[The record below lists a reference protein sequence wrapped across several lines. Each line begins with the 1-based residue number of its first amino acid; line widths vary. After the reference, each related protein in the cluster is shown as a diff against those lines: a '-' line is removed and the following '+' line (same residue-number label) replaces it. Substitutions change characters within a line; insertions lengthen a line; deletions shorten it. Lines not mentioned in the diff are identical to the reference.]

1 MRRLLTA
8 LLGLSIGLLA
18 ACAAPPTDT
27 ASASTPE
34 AAQATTPAQTAV
46 RPARAETRAESRP
59 QGRDSAVKLDRT
71 CRSDADCTVK
81 NVGNCC
87 GALPACVNVNSPTD
101 PEGVQRECAR
111 SGRMS
116 VCGFKPIEGCQCVQG
131 ECKDK
136 IAEVEMVH

>member
-18 ACAAPPTDT
+18 ACAAPPADT
-27 ASASTPE
+27 ASASASE
-34 AAQATTPAQTAV
+34 AAQATAPAQTAV
-46 RPARAETRAESRP
+46 RPARTETRPASRP
-59 QGRDSAVKLDRT
+59 EGRDGAVKLDRT

-131 ECKDK
+131 QCKDK